1 MSRTRASRRRRRRT
15 CPARRLFTRPRPR
28 PAATIA
34 HSLEDLMRMSRLTML
49 IGAAVALTV
58 SLPAAQQPATSST
71 APAAPPAASN
81 PRTDQFKRDVGMEV
95 DAMGENIQKMND
107 MVFSFAEPGFQEF
120 ETSKYLTTILKQ
132 NGFTIQEGV
141 AGIPTAWTATWGS
154 GKPVIA
160 LGSDIDDI
168 PQASQKPGVAWHEPI
183 IEGAPGHGEGHN
195 SGMPLQIAA
204 ALGVKKVMEQQHLQ
218 GTLMLWPGVAEELLG
233 TKAYYVRAG
242 IFKNVDICIFAHVGA
257 NMNVGWGDSGGNGMV
272 SVQYEF
278 KGESAHA
285 AGAPWRGKSALDAVE
300 LMDIGWN
307 FRREHLRLQQ
317 RSHYVI
323 PNGGDQPNVV
333 PPNASV
339 WYYFRETSYD
349 EVKKLWEIGNTM
361 AKAATMMTDTEVS
374 MRVLGSAWPGHFNK
388 TVAETMHA
396 NIEKVGLPTWSD
408 ADQALAKAVQREMK
422 VPETGLATKINPMR
436 GREVIPDEEKR
447 GGGSDDIGD
456 ISWNVPTVTLNY
468 PSNIQAGPGH
478 NWANA
483 ISMATPIAHKG
494 VQYGAKVVA
503 LTVIDLLTRP
513 QLVTQAWDYFNKVQ
527 TKDKKYVSF
536 LRSDD
541 KPAIWLNKERMEKYR
556 PEMKKYYYDPTK
568 YKNYLEQLGIKYP
581 TTEKPAGKN

>member
-1 MSRTRASRRRRRRT
+1 MRYNRAILGGLMHASRLL
-15 CPARRLFTRPRPR
+15 A
-28 PAATIA
+28 
-34 HSLEDLMRMSRLTML
+34 
-49 IGAAVALTV
+49 IGSAVAITV
-58 SLPAAQQPATSST
+58 SLSAAQQPTP
-71 APAAPPAASN
+71 APAAPAPAAAAN
-81 PRTDQFKRDVGMEV
+81 PKLDQYKRDVGLEV
-95 DAMGENIQKMND
+95 DAMQENIQKWND
-107 MVFSFAEPGFQEF
+107 TVFSFAEPGFQEF
-120 ETSKYLTTILKQ
+120 ETSKYLTGILKQ
-132 NGFTIQEGV
+132 NGFAIQENL
-141 AGIPTAWTATWGS
+141 AGIPTAWMATWGT

-204 ALGVKKVMEQQHLQ
+204 ALAVKKIMEQQHLQ
-218 GTLMLWPGVAEELLG
+218 GTLKLWPGVAEELLG

-242 IFKNVDICIFAHVGA
+242 AFKDVDICIFAHVGS
-257 NMNVGWGDSGGNGMV
+257 NMQVSWGDSGGNGMV
-272 SVQYEF
+272 SVEYDF

-285 AGAPWRGKSALDAVE
+285 AGAPWRGRSALDAVE

-307 FRREHLRLQQ
+307 FRREHLRIQQ

-349 EVKKLWEIGNTM
+349 EIKKMWDIGNTM
-361 AKAATMMTDTEVS
+361 AKAATMMTDTEYT

-388 TVAETMHA
+388 TVAETMYA
-396 NIEKVGLPTWSD
+396 NIEKVGLPQWSE
-408 ADQALAKAVQREMK
+408 ADVALAKAVQHELK
-422 VPETGLATKINPMR
+422 VPEIGLATKINPMR
-436 GREVIPDEEKR
+436 GREVIPDDEKR

-468 PSNIQAGPGH
+468 PSNMQAGPGH

-494 VQYGAKVVA
+494 IQYGAKVMA

-513 QLVTQAWDYFNKVQ
+513 ELVTQAWDYFKNVQ
-527 TKDKKYVSF
+527 TKDKKYIP
-536 LRSDD
+536 LIRPED

-568 YKNYLEQLGIKYP
+568 YKTYLEQLGIKYP
-581 TTEKPAGKN
+581 TTVKPSA